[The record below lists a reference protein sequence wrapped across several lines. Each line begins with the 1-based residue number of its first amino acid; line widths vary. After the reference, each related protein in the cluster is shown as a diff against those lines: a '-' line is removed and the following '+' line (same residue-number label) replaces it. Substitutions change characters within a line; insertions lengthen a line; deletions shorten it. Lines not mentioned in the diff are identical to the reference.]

1 MQKICCSLLCLYTF
15 LFIGCDNKTDTQQ
28 EISTPTTINDASNNQ
43 NISSSNPTSI
53 INSNEP
59 FTSPETNNEPST
71 FTAAQSSNTQQLSQD
86 NARDIAD
93 DLKALWAATSQE
105 KRNADQT
112 TKKLKEALS
121 NDDYTALE
129 HVLEETNQAITALNR
144 QYDSVTL
151 KSSEVTA
158 ARERLK
164 EHNLMQYELGKMIT
178 APVPDQAAFNVR
190 LEKYSQMKKMID
202 LEMQTLRTKASIS
215 Q

>member
-1 MQKICCSLLCLYTF
+1 MQKICCSLLCLSTF
-15 LFIGCDNKTDTQQ
+15 LFTGCDNKTDAQQ
-28 EISTPTTINDASNNQ
+28 DISAPTSINDASSNQ
-43 NISSSNPTSI
+43 NIPSSNQTSTI
-53 INSNEP
+53 HSNES
-59 FTSPETNNEPST
+59 FTSPQTNNEPST

-86 NARDIAD
+86 NAQDIAD
-93 DLKALWAATSQE
+93 DLKAMWAATSQE
-105 KRNADQT
+105 KRNAEQT
-112 TKKLKEALS
+112 AKKLEEALS
-121 NDDYTALE
+121 KDDYTALQ

-151 KSSEVTA
+151 KSSEVAA

-190 LEKYSQMKKMID
+190 LEKYSQMKQMID
-202 LEMQTLRTKASIS
+202 LEMQTLRRKASIS